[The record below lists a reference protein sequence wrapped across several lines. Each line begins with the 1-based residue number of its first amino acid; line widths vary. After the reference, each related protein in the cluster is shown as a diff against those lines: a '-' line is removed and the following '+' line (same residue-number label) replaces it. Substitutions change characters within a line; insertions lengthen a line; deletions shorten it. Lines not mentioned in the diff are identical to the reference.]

1 MLIYLF
7 SAQNSSEIWHY
18 YYTEKYR
25 YMIVYNKHTMNAVR
39 YHRWMHEENDIHDI
53 SAIEHYVPDILE
65 IINVSEIHRL
75 DKFIENFVLSKILGS
90 I

>member
-1 MLIYLF
+1 
-7 SAQNSSEIWHY
+7 
-18 YYTEKYR
+18 
-25 YMIVYNKHTMNAVR
+25 
-39 YHRWMHEENDIHDI
+39 MHEENDIHDI